1 MIKLIRHYL
10 SRGYGLRIACR
21 LAKNRLRESRL

>member
-10 SRGYGLRIACR
+10 QRGHSLRIAYR
-21 LAKNRLRESRL
+21 LARNRLRESRL